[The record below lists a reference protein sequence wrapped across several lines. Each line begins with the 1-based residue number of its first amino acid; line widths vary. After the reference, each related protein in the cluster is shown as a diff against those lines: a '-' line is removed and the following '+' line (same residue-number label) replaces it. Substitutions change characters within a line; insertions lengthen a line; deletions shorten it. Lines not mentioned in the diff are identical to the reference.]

1 MLARDPIP
9 AVGCPEADF
18 WAGVAPLRAASEKPR
33 GGRRVRGQAGGASI
47 ALSCAV
53 APRGR
58 TAARLAHAVMKT
70 YVATPATRERNW
82 LVVDANGQT
91 LGRLATQIADALRGK
106 TKPEYTPHVDTGDF
120 VVVVNAEKISVTG
133 NKRADKKY
141 YRHSGYP
148 GGIKERTLDDMLER
162 RPEEVIRHAVKGML
176 PRNRL
181 ARKQLTKL
189 KVYAG
194 PDHPHAAQKPTPM
207 EIES

>member
-1 MLARDPIP
+1 LSYHAPSAARK
-9 AVGCPEADF
+9 
-18 WAGVAPLRAASEKPR
+18 RTTPR
-33 GGRRVRGQAGGASI
+33 GFATPS
-47 ALSCAV
+47 
-53 APRGR
+53 
-58 TAARLAHAVMKT
+58 MKT
-70 YVATPATRERNW
+70 YVATPLKRERNW
-82 LVVDANGQT
+82 LVVDASGRT

-106 TKPEYTPHVDTGDF
+106 TKPEYTPHIDTGDF

-148 GGIKERTLDDMLER
+148 GGIKERSLEDMLRR
-162 RPEEVIRHAVKGML
+162 RPEEVIRLAVKGMQ

-194 PDHPHAAQKPTPM
+194 PDHPHTAQQPQPM
-207 EIES
+207 ALIEKK